1 MNNIPIGS
9 IWTNRTTGT
18 HRMVL
23 SCVEAHN
30 PPTGLKMIQYHIIQE
45 NRTLVVL
52 SHVGEWM
59 HTYELLTE

>member
-9 IWTNRTTGT
+9 IWTHEPTGT
-18 HRMVL
+18 HRIVL
-23 SCVEAHN
+23 ACVEAYN
-30 PPTGLKMIQYHIIQE
+30 PPTGMKMIRYHIVQE